1 MALEEKYPDL
11 CKEVDAVMKVKS
23 CKNMQWNGE
32 GFLGNNSKTELF
44 KNKILKYM
52 SENLAWIELYI
63 REPYCELIVQDI
75 LCSWYHMIKT
85 NIIQYAH
92 LNKFQVY
99 LYLKFGWNTGM
110 LHWCKLYICN

>member
-1 MALEEKYPDL
+1 MNHLILNIWIKNHFICRKLATLSCKDKFTKMALEEKYPDL

-32 GFLGNNSKTELF
+32 GFLGNTSKTELF

-63 REPYCELIVQDI
+63 REPYCELIIQETFMN
-75 LCSWYHMIKT
+75 WY
-85 NIIQYAH
+85 
-92 LNKFQVY
+92 
-99 LYLKFGWNTGM
+99 
-110 LHWCKLYICN
+110 